1 MKLALIDYGIGNVK
15 SITNAFKIYGID
27 LTLTREKDSITNSDG
42 IILPGVGA
50 FSHGMN
56 NLKKFE
62 LVDILKES
70 NKPLLG
76 ICLGM
81 QLLFDESEEFT
92 KTKGLGLIK
101 GEVIKLPLPE
111 TKNLKLPNIGWR
123 KILKSE
129 INWKGTILE
138 NLSEEPKMY
147 FVHTYAA
154 SPKNKSNILSFT
166 EFGGTKFCSS
176 VKNRNIYGCQFHPEK
191 SANEGLRIIE
201 NFIKICKNNS

>member
-1 MKLALIDYGIGNVK
+1 MKIDKKLIKELVD
-15 SITNAFKIYGID
+15 
-27 LTLTREKDSITNSDG
+27 
-42 IILPGVGA
+42 
-50 FSHGMN
+50 

-101 GEVIKLPLPE
+101 GEVIKLTLPE

-138 NLSEEPKMY
+138 NLSEESKMY

-154 SPKNKSNILSFT
+154 SPKNKNNILSLT

-176 VKNRNIYGCQFHPEK
+176 VKNSNIYGCQFHPEK